1 MNVLV
6 LNAGSS
12 SLKYQLVDMDTEEVI
27 TRGLCERVGTPLSF
41 HKHGVDSDECVIHRP
56 LPSHHAAVLAVLEAL
71 THPEYGA
78 IADLS
83 EIQGI
88 GHRVVHGGDYFAESV
103 IITDEVIARIEEC
116 SQLAP
121 LHNPAALAGIQSC
134 GELMPDKVQ
143 VATFDTAFHQSMPPR
158 AYRYALPP
166 EYYEQHRIRRYG
178 FHGTSHRYVAEQ
190 AALFL
195 QRPLD
200 ELKLITCHLGNGC
213 SLTAIDGGRSVDTS
227 MGFTPLEG
235 LMMGTRSGSIDPA
248 IVLYLIDELGMDTA
262 EIGALLNRLS
272 GLLGVSQSS
281 NDMRDVRDAA
291 EAGNADA
298 ALALELY
305 AHAVLH
311 YLGSYVFALGGV
323 DAIVFTAGV
332 GENSADM
339 RQKILTG
346 LEGLGICLDAER
358 NAARGGERTIS
369 SDDSQVKVLVIPTN
383 EELMIAR
390 DVKALMR

>member
-1 MNVLV
+1 MNILV

-27 TRGLCERVGTPLSF
+27 TRGLCERVGTPSSF
-41 HKHGVDSDECVIHRP
+41 HKHGVDSDERVIHRA
-56 LPSHHAAVLAVLEAL
+56 LPDHRAAVEAVLGEL
-71 THPEYGA
+71 THPEHGE

-103 IITDEVIARIEEC
+103 VITDEVIARIEEC
-116 SQLAP
+116 AQLAP
-121 LHNPAALAGIQSC
+121 LHNPAALAGIQAC
-134 GELMPDKVQ
+134 RRLMSDKVQ
-143 VATFDTAFHQSMPPR
+143 VATFDTAFHQSMPPK
-158 AYRYALPP
+158 AYRYPLPP
-166 EYYEQHRIRRYG
+166 EYYERHRIRRYG

-190 AALFL
+190 AALFMN
-195 QRPLD
+195 RPLS

-213 SLTAIDGGRSVDTS
+213 SLTAIDGGRSVDTT

-262 EIGALLNRLS
+262 EVNALLNRLS

-281 NDMRDVRDAA
+281 NDLRDVADAA
-291 EAGNADA
+291 KAGNAEA
-298 ALALELY
+298 TLALELY
-305 AHAVLH
+305 AYAVLRA
-311 YLGSYVFALGGV
+311 LGSYVFVLGGV

-332 GENSADM
+332 GENSSEM
-339 RQKILTG
+339 RQRILAG
-346 LEGLGICLDAER
+346 LEDLGICLDPER
-358 NAARGGERTIS
+358 
-369 SDDSQVKVLVIPTN
+369 
-383 EELMIAR
+383 
-390 DVKALMR
+390 